1 MKSVKPIRPN
11 EGWLEIKLDEDEISH
26 LWKCIDK
33 KGLNN
38 KKTLVGNISS
48 SFELEDEND
57 WFHDN
62 VIVKLYNNYADEF
75 RNLGLDLGLKGNHPY
90 YLNSMWVNYQKQNE
104 FNPIHSH
111 NGLYSFVV
119 WMKNPTNWKDQFK
132 LPFLRK
138 IKEKNKR
145 VSSFE
150 FTLPTTDKSLITHH
164 YPMSPDLEG
173 TMLFFPSSM
182 FHQVYPFY
190 DCEEDRI
197 SISGNIGIDT
207 SREL

>member
-11 EGWLEIKLDEDEISH
+11 DGWLEIKLDGDEMSH

-38 KKTLVGNISS
+38 KKTLVGNLSS

-62 VIVKLYNNYADEF
+62 VIVKLYAKYADEF
-75 RNLGLDLGLKGNHPY
+75 RNLGQDFIMKGMHPY
-90 YLNSMWVNYQKQNE
+90 YIHSMWVNYQKQNE
-104 FNPIHSH
+104 FNPIHNHS
-111 NGLYSFVV
+111 GLYSFVI
-119 WMKNPTNWKDQFK
+119 WMKIPTHWKDQFK

-138 IKEKNKR
+138 IKEQNKR
-145 VSSFE
+145 ASSFE
-150 FTLPTTDKSLITHH
+150 LTIPFRDRELTTHH
-164 YPMSPDLEG
+164 YKMSPDLEG
-173 TMLFFPSSM
+173 TMLFFPSTM
-182 FHQVYPFY
+182 VHQVYPFY
-190 DCEEDRI
+190 NCEEYRI

-207 SREL
+207 TKEL